1 MADST
6 PRTADLVAL
15 AQATDENGRVDLTAY
30 QAQRMIL
37 LHQSIDGLDAK
48 GLVRELVD
56 SPAYANAEGRAQIG
70 PLLDAIDARLPS
82 NESKRFSEALDKA
95 NVTDTPFE
103 RKIEQLGESISRD
116 WQTVKQTAG
125 IADNFVSD
133 SFVMGKQWAENIR
146 NHDDLPLQARAIGA
160 VGAIGI
166 GKEQE
171 VYGEHKGQYK
181 HAVQMLGDTVDL
193 AKFAARF
200 STDEDFR
207 GVIIGAGLIYATD
220 AAKDPSKPARDVAIA
235 GIGAWNEWE
244 KGLDTA
250 TKEGKQQEYMG
261 SAKGVAGIEVLCAMV
276 RDTGS
281 KSSAVAR

>member
-1 MADST
+1 
-6 PRTADLVAL
+6 
-15 AQATDENGRVDLTAY
+15 
-30 QAQRMIL
+30 MIL

-56 SPAYANAEGRAQIG
+56 SPAYANAEGRSQIG
-70 PLLDAIDARLPS
+70 PLLEAIDARLPS
-82 NESKRFSEALDKA
+82 IESKRFSEALDNA

-103 RKIEQLGESISRD
+103 RKMERLGESIGRD
-116 WQTVKQTAG
+116 WQIMKQVAG
-125 IADNFVSD
+125 MADDFVSN
-133 SFVMGKQWAENIR
+133 SLVLGKQWAENIR
-146 NHDDLPLQARAIGA
+146 NNDDLPLQARVIGA

-171 VYGEHKGQYK
+171 VYGEYKGQHK
-181 HAVQMLGDTVDL
+181 HALQMLGDTVDL

-207 GVIIGAGLIYATD
+207 GVMIGAGLMYATD

-244 KGLDTA
+244 KGLETA

-261 SAKGVAGIEVLCAMV
+261 SAKGVAGIEMLL

-281 KSSAVAR
+281 RPISVAMYT